1 MPDIPGTRKAAILL
15 VLMGTERA
23 ASVLKHLDEDQI
35 ELLTLEIANLG
46 KVSDEE
52 KREVMEEFKNLMK
65 AREFIVTG
73 GVDYARQLLEKALGP
88 EKAMEIIDKLV
99 SSLQV
104 RPFEF
109 LRRVD
114 AIQLVNFL
122 QSEHPQTI
130 ALVLS
135 YMPPQQAAT
144 VLASLP
150 EELRPEVVKR
160 IAMLDRATP
169 ETVKEVERLM
179 EQKLSTF
186 AAQPFSQVGGIETV
200 AEIINTLD
208 RSTEKTIMDSLSETD
223 PELAEEIRR
232 KMFVFED
239 IVKLDDR
246 SVQLVL
252 REVDT
257 KDLALALK
265 GATDEVKEKIFNN
278 MSKRARALLQE
289 EIEFMGPVR
298 VRDVE
303 EAQQKIIAVI
313 RRLEEA
319 GEIVIARGGGEEM
332 II

>member
-23 ASVLKHLDEDQI
+23 ANVLKHLDEDQI